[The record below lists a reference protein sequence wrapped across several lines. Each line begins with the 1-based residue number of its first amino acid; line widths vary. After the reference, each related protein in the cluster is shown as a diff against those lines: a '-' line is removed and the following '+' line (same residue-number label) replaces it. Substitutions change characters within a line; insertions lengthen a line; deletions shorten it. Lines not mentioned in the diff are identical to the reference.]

1 MIRIGIVGIG
11 RVGST
16 TAFLLSKLPCVDKL
30 VLIDPETERAKG
42 IAMDITDGTAFH
54 YGPIAFAGGYSD
66 IRDCDYVVVTAGT
79 KPDTRPGATRLS
91 GMKDAFKIVESIASG
106 IKDSGFSGRII
117 IASNPL
123 DTMTYA
129 MWRLTGFPRHKV
141 IGTGTSLD
149 TARYITLL
157 ADRLGIDEFHAGVL
171 PTDKAN
177 IVESLKAQGAK
188 VLVVGDGVN
197 DSPALSASHVGA
209 TLRDGADIAQEVADV
224 VLTQNSLNQLPQSI
238 ELGRATM
245 RRIRQNFIAS
255 VVLNGAFLAG
265 GLSGRLTPALGALL
279 HNGTTIGVCLN
290 AMRDPRALG
299 LECSSED
306 LSEAIR
312 NGLRYAGTIFN
323 AQEGSHHGR

>member
-1 MIRIGIVGIG
+1 MDQKSAGFIALSDTLRQDAADTIDAVKAAGVTP
-11 RVGST
+11 V
-16 TAFLLSKLPCVDKL
+16 LLTGDHENAAGHIARQLHISEIYANCLPEDKL
-30 VLIDPETERAKG
+30 NW
-42 IAMDITDGTAFH
+42 IARSQA
-54 YGPIAFAGGYSD
+54 AGMPV
-66 IRDCDYVVVTAGT
+66 C
-79 KPDTRPGATRLS
+79 
-91 GMKDAFKIVESIASG
+91 M
-106 IKDSGFSGRII
+106 
-117 IASNPL
+117 
-123 DTMTYA
+123 
-129 MWRLTGFPRHKV
+129 
-141 IGTGTSLD
+141 
-149 TARYITLL
+149 
-157 ADRLGIDEFHAGVL
+157 
-171 PTDKAN
+171 
-177 IVESLKAQGAK
+177 
-188 VLVVGDGVN
+188 VGDGVN
-197 DSPALSASHVGA
+197 DSPALSASDVGV

-224 VLTQNSLNQLPQSI
+224 VLTQNRLNQLPQSI

-299 LECSSED
+299 LEYSSED

>member
-1 MIRIGIVGIG
+1 MA
-11 RVGST
+11 T
-16 TAFLLSKLPCVDKL
+16 TKAFQKTYTQL
-30 VLIDPETERAKG
+30 EA
-42 IAMDITDGTAFH
+42 IT
-54 YGPIAFAGGYSD
+54 
-66 IRDCDYVVVTAGT
+66 
-79 KPDTRPGATRLS
+79 KAT
-91 GMKDAFKIVESIASG
+91 V
-106 IKDSGFSGRII
+106 
-117 IASNPL
+117 
-123 DTMTYA
+123 
-129 MWRLTGFPRHKV
+129 
-141 IGTGTSLD
+141 
-149 TARYITLL
+149 
-157 ADRLGIDEFHAGVL
+157 
-171 PTDKAN
+171 
-177 IVESLKAQGAK
+177 SLKAQGAK